1 MTEREAATTR
11 AAARRADKDLSTGY
25 VAPRTELEELLAR
38 LWSERLGVTPVGVD
52 DDYFELGGHSLA
64 AAELLT
70 DLAALTG
77 VEVEAQ
83 VLFLQ
88 PSVAELAAAIEART
102 GEADR

>member
-1 MTEREAATTR
+1 MTERTSAP
-11 AAARRADKDLSTGY
+11 RADKDLSTEY
-25 VAPRTELEELLAR
+25 APPTTDLERRLVA
-38 LWSERLGVTPVGVD
+38 LWTERLGVTPVGVD
-52 DDYFELGGHSLA
+52 DDFFELGGHSLA

-88 PSVAELAAAIEART
+88 PSVAELAAAIEARL